1 MQGFKR
7 RTEHKARLLDAVA
20 EHLVDHPF
28 ERMSLMNVAE
38 ACGVSMWALRYNF
51 KNIEWLFRVTAGHL
65 IKSVVQQSQYQSPA
79 TSSVLDAIHRYA
91 IFLAA
96 LVRTREYRNL
106 LYLVIRNGR
115 HHRWLEEEYEQRIV
129 SKLCRDLEAVVDQ
142 AGRQQGSS
150 VAIRKD
156 APRRLHK
163 RIETELALC
172 TLLPHLRESGPAEL
186 DRLTR
191 EIAREA
197 FEATYATDSG
207 YVLELGRA
215 SAA

>member
-51 KNIEWLFRVTAGHL
+51 KNIERLFRVTAGHL
-65 IKSVVQQSQYQSPA
+65 IKSVLQQAEYQPPQTA
-79 TSSVLDAIHRYA
+79 SVLDAIHRYA
-91 IFLAA
+91 LFLAG
-96 LVRTREYRNL
+96 LVQTREYRNL

-129 SKLCRDLEAVVDQ
+129 SGLCRDLEAVVD
-142 AGRQQGSS
+142 AARQQGSN

-156 APRRLHK
+156 APRRFHK
-163 RIETELALC
+163 RIETELALSA
-172 TLLPHLRESGPAEL
+172 LLPPLREGVPPDL
-186 DRLTR
+186 DKLMR
-191 EIAREA
+191 EISREA
-197 FEATYATDSG
+197 FEATYAMDSS
-207 YVLELGRA
+207 YVLELATA